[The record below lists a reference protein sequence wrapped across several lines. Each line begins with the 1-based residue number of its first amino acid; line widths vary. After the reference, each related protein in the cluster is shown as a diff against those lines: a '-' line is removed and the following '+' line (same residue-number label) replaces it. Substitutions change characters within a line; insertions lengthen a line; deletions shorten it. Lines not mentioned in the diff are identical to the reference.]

1 MGNELSLEYN
11 TERSK
16 LILSEY
22 GRSIQKMVEY
32 ATNIEDVVKRQ
43 KVADEILTLMGQLNP
58 HLRDIADYKH
68 KLYDHLFIISD
79 FKLDLESP
87 YPKPTPETVFVKP
100 AVMKYPQQKI
110 TYRFYGKNIEK
121 MIHKVTEL
129 PEGQFK
135 TSYINAIGSFMKT
148 NCRNWNDEVIGDEQI
163 MAHLAQLSEGKII
176 INDAGEIDFKAQ
188 QMRRMNNNQNNN
200 NPNQRNNN
208 NNRNFR
214 TNNNPN
220 NPNNN
225 RNNNNP
231 NNRKPN
237 PNNKPNNNPTLGAND
252 SGYRKFNSKDR

>member
-1 MGNELSLEYN
+1 
-11 TERSK
+11 
-16 LILSEY
+16 
-22 GRSIQKMVEY
+22 
-32 ATNIEDVVKRQ
+32 
-43 KVADEILTLMGQLNP
+43 
-58 HLRDIADYKH
+58 
-68 KLYDHLFIISD
+68 
-79 FKLDLESP
+79 
-87 YPKPTPETVFVKP
+87 
-100 AVMKYPQQKI
+100 
-110 TYRFYGKNIEK
+110 
-121 MIHKVTEL
+121 
-129 PEGQFK
+129 
-135 TSYINAIGSFMKT
+135 MKT

-163 MAHLAQLSEGKII
+163 MAHLAQLSDGKII

-208 NNRNFR
+208 NNNNRNFR

-237 PNNKPNNNPTLGAND
+237 NKPNNNPTLGAND

>member
-1 MGNELSLEYN
+1 
-11 TERSK
+11 
-16 LILSEY
+16 
-22 GRSIQKMVEY
+22 
-32 ATNIEDVVKRQ
+32 
-43 KVADEILTLMGQLNP
+43 
-58 HLRDIADYKH
+58 
-68 KLYDHLFIISD
+68 
-79 FKLDLESP
+79 
-87 YPKPTPETVFVKP
+87 
-100 AVMKYPQQKI
+100 
-110 TYRFYGKNIEK
+110 
-121 MIHKVTEL
+121 
-129 PEGQFK
+129 
-135 TSYINAIGSFMKT
+135 MKT

-176 INDAGEIDFKAQ
+176 IDDAGEIDFKAQ

-208 NNRNFR
+208 NNNRNFR

-237 PNNKPNNNPTLGAND
+237 NNNKPNNNPTLGAND

>member
-1 MGNELSLEYN
+1 MEKELSLEYN
-11 TERSK
+11 TERDK

-32 ATNIEDVVKRQ
+32 ATQIADIEKRK

-79 FKLDLESP
+79 FKLELDSP
-87 YPKPTPETVFVKP
+87 YPKPTPESVFVKP
-100 AVMKYPQQKI
+100 PVMKYPQSKI
-110 TYRFYGKNIEK
+110 SYRFYGKNIQE
-121 MIHKVTEL
+121 MINKVTEL

-163 MAHLAQLSEGKII
+163 MAHLAQLSDGKII
-176 INDAGEIDFKAQ
+176 INDAEEIDFKAQ
-188 QMRRMNNNQNNN
+188 QMRRINNNQNSKNS
-200 NPNQRNNN
+200 NQRN

-214 TNNNPN
+214 NNNNPN
-220 NPNNN
+220 NNN

-237 PNNKPNNNPTLGAND
+237 NNNKPSNPTLGAND